1 MRWIS
6 ALLPGLLVFASL
18 WACSP
23 ALAAPEGTNLDF
35 TLHRLG
41 TGGPVVLVVGGIQGD
56 EPGGFS
62 AATLLVTHYRFTS
75 GRVWV
80 VPNLNFPSIIK
91 RSRGVH
97 GDLNRKF
104 ATLPAD
110 DPEYP
115 LVQRIQ
121 RIITAPDVSLVL
133 NLHDGSGFYRPDH
146 EDAQCNPS
154 RWGQS
159 VIIDKA
165 RLEGAPL
172 GDLTGMG
179 ERAVRDVNE
188 GVLVPKH
195 RYHLKN
201 TRTDEGDHEM
211 DRTLT
216 WFAYRN
222 GKPAFGIEASKDF
235 TTEYRAYYHL
245 RAVEAFLKQA
255 GVRFERDF
263 DLSPRGVQAAL
274 ESDVTVGFAHNR
286 IVLPLD
292 DVRPSLGSFPLP
304 RDVAGTF
311 AASKP
316 ILALV
321 SAKGGYDV
329 FYGNRTLTRLRP
341 DWRDTDDALSGMTLM
356 VDGKPVRVGFG
367 EVVSVRERFVVQ
379 PVKGYRINAIG
390 ATAHRTDESGI
401 PLGKRDFMARY
412 SVDKA
417 GTLYRVEVYRGQ
429 KFAGM
434 VLVRFGSGP
443 TLRKAGFL
451 PAVAGRESDL
461 GM

>member
-1 MRWIS
+1 MRW
-6 ALLPGLLVFASL
+6 
-18 WACSP
+18 SP
-23 ALAAPEGTNLDF
+23 ALLLALLVLLSPWAATCAHAAPEGSNLDF

-41 TGGPVVLVVGGIQGD
+41 TSGPVVLVVGGIQGD

-62 AATLLVTHYRFTS
+62 AASLLVTHYRFTS

-91 RSRGVH
+91 RSRGLH

-104 ATLPAD
+104 ATLPVD
-110 DPEYP
+110 DPEYT

-121 RIITAPDVSLVL
+121 RIIVAPEVAMVL
-133 NLHDGSGFYRPDH
+133 NLHDGSGFYRPAH
-146 EDAQCNPS
+146 ENGDCNPL

-159 VIIDKA
+159 IIIDKA
-165 RLEGAPL
+165 RLDGAPL
-172 GDLTGMG
+172 GNLTGMG
-179 ERAVRDVNE
+179 ERAVRDINE
-188 GVLVPKH
+188 GALTPKH

-222 GKPAFGIEASKDF
+222 GKPAFGIEASKEF
-235 TTEYRAYYHL
+235 TTEYRAFYHL
-245 RAVEAFLKQA
+245 RAVESFLKQA

-263 DLSPRGVQAAL
+263 SLTPRGVRAAL
-274 ESDVTVGFAHNR
+274 ESDVTVAFAHNR

-292 DVRPSLGSFPLP
+292 DVRPSLGTVPMP
-304 RDVAGTF
+304 RDASRSFT
-311 AASKP
+311 ASKP

-321 SAKGGYDV
+321 SASDGYDV

-341 DWRDTDDALSGMTLM
+341 DWRDTDDSLSGLTLM
-356 VDGKPVRVGFG
+356 VDGKPVRAGFG
-367 EVVSVRERFVVQ
+367 DVVPVRDRFTVQ
-379 PVKGYRINAIG
+379 PMNGYRVNAIG
-390 ATAHRTDESGI
+390 ATVHANDESGI
-401 PLGKRDFMARY
+401 ALSKRNFMARY

-434 VLVRFGSGP
+434 VLVQFGGRVP
-443 TLRKAGFL
+443 LRKASLL